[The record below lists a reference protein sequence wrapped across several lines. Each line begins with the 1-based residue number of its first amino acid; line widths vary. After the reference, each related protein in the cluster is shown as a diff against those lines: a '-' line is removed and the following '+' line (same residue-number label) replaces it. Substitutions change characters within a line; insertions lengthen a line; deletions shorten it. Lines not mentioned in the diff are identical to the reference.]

1 MVYTYVQ
8 PIGVAV
14 TGDKTDIRRGTP
26 ALMVLKTLGAQHAV
40 ETRERATA
48 IVARFFT
55 PAEES

>member
-1 MVYTYVQ
+1 
-8 PIGVAV
+8 VAV